1 MRIYGMLLLVATL
14 SGCGSAYISPEVSQ
28 TDADVPVRVA
38 SMTAQSV
45 LIANRATAY
54 APRQLPAAFDQTA
67 GFGSGLRGAGAIPDT
82 VFEQQNRPT
91 TLETRVPPAV
101 QPIPYTIG
109 VGDVLVLATPSGRST
124 VEELSGLLAA
134 QNRRQ
139 GYTVQDDGQ
148 IAIPD
153 VGRIA
158 VAGLSL
164 EEAESVVFG
173 ALVENQIEPSFSLEV
188 AEFNSKR
195 VSIGGAVRTPAVV
208 PIRLTP
214 LYLEEALAQAGGIT
228 AEDQDFVSIRIYR
241 DGKLYQIPLRE
252 LYSNRSLQ
260 RIALIDGDS
269 IFVDTEY
276 ELARAQAYFEEQ
288 IQVAEFRQNARRQAL
303 AELESEIAIR
313 RGALNERRQNFR
325 DRVDLGAVQRDYVY
339 LSGEVGQQGR
349 YPLPFETRA
358 TLADALFENEGIPTE
373 TANVSQIYVLRA
385 SADPRDFNA
394 VTAWHLDGSNA
405 VNMILATQFELRP
418 NDVIF
423 VAEQPITR
431 WGRVIQQFTPSLITA
446 GAAAT
451 R

>member
-148 IAIPD
+148 IAIP
-153 VGRIA
+153 
-158 VAGLSL
+158 

-208 PIRLTP
+208 PMRLTP

-241 DGKLYQIPLRE
+241 DGTLYQIPLRE